1 MFISDV
7 VEGSVAAKCAKL
19 RQGDQILAVN
29 GEDLRNASQERG
41 AQALKVCLILYG
53 VNHSPQLGFILRYK
67 EMFYKNE
74 EHKLEKISTPFW
86 SELHSITRSTVEI

>member
-1 MFISDV
+1 VFISDV

-41 AQALKVCLILYG
+41 AQALKVSDLFCI
-53 VNHSPQLGFILRYK
+53 K
-67 EMFYKNE
+67 
-74 EHKLEKISTPFW
+74 
-86 SELHSITRSTVEI
+86 

>member
-1 MFISDV
+1 LLCFFWPTVCLACVSENKRSFVPVKDLIYILFRDESGVFISDV

-41 AQALKVCLILYG
+41 AQALKVSDLFCI
-53 VNHSPQLGFILRYK
+53 K
-67 EMFYKNE
+67 
-74 EHKLEKISTPFW
+74 
-86 SELHSITRSTVEI
+86 